1 MTFPTLI
8 IQFIWN
14 IFLISK
20 WSGCEDSPK
29 NSLISDD
36 RKLFWKRQCSEE
48 EDPQSKSDWIRSE
61 FLLFFPKSRLPSL
74 VLDCYICDAVE
85 TTSTNRSGASD
96 GGAVLCT
103 WHETWGQP
111 VQETTTTATSRPWQE
126 QRNNLNQAG
135 GREEGRGVM
144 SNFLKQT
151 CAEEEKKTENDFG
164 RTFLKLCWVM
174 IGWLPPLPIS
184 CHRHRQQVHFI
195 HL

>member
-1 MTFPTLI
+1 MWRF
-8 IQFIWN
+8 
-14 IFLISK
+14 SK
-20 WSGCEDSPK
+20 
-29 NSLISDD
+29 
-36 RKLFWKRQCSEE
+36 
-48 EDPQSKSDWIRSE
+48 E
-61 FLLFFPKSRLPSL
+61 FLNIRWQEAVLKEAVLWRGRPAVKIRLDKKRVTSCFPPKSRLPSL

-126 QRNNLNQAG
+126 QRDNLNQAG